1 MPPFAPK
8 YVCRV
13 IMGNLLGLGSGE
25 REPGGGCR
33 VTRTQT
39 RFLEVAWLVRSR
51 SRMYKQ
57 V

>member
-13 IMGNLLGLGSGE
+13 IMGNSLGLGSGE

-51 SRMYKQ
+51 SQMYKQ